1 MNAVS
6 RSTVV
11 VGLDPS
17 DPAQAAASCAAGVAS
32 RRNLPLRLVHAL
44 EGSQYALGPRPIGWT
59 VDVEE
64 VMQSSAQRLLDE
76 TTERLRGYY
85 PGLEVTGKVQP
96 GSANDALIEES
107 EHAELLVLGSRGR
120 GGFAELVIG
129 STTLHVASKA
139 RCPVVVVPGPL
150 IDATPRKGVIVGV
163 DGSEL
168 SDAAVQFAFQIAS
181 ETHEKLTALH
191 AWHDPAPTGI
201 DLMMPLVYDPVLLE
215 KEEQRILAESMLGWS
230 EKYPE
235 VEVAN
240 EVVRD
245 HAVHALV
252 TSAASATLLV
262 VGSRGRGSVRGLLLG
277 SVSHGVLHHASSS
290 VAIVHPENRASR
302 P

>member
-1 MNAVS
+1 MNTVS

-17 DPAQAAASCAAGVAS
+17 DPARAAASYAAEVAS

-44 EGSQYALGPRPIGWT
+44 EGSQYALGPRAIGWT
-59 VDVEE
+59 VDVEG

-76 TTERLRGYY
+76 TTERLRGHY
-85 PGLEVTGKVQP
+85 PGLEVSSKVQP

-120 GGFAELVIG
+120 GGFADLVIG
-129 STTLHVASKA
+129 STTLHAASHA
-139 RCPVVVVPGPL
+139 RCPVIVVPGPL
-150 IDATPRKGVIVGV
+150 IDATSRKGVIVGV

-168 SDAAVQFAFQIAS
+168 SDAAIQFGFQIAS
-181 ETHEKLTALH
+181 ETRERLTALH

-201 DLMMPLVYDPVLLE
+201 GLMVPLVYDPAWVD
-215 KEEQRILAESMLGWS
+215 KEEQLILAESMAGWW

-235 VEVAN
+235 VEVVH
-240 EVVRD
+240 EIVRD

-252 TSAASATLLV
+252 TRAATATLLV
-262 VGSRGRGSVRGLLLG
+262 VGSRGRGPVRGLLLG
-277 SVSHGVLHHASSS
+277 SVSHGVLHHATSP
-290 VAIVHPENRASR
+290 VAIVHPDNRAPR